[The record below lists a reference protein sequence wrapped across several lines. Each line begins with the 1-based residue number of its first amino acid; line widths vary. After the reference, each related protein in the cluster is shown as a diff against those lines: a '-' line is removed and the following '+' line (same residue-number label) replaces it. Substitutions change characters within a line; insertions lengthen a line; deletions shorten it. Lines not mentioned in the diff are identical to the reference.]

1 MGVLT
6 ALCVTAR
13 YESLFLVFSAVAI
26 ALVRRRFVVSLIL
39 VFGAA
44 APLILFG
51 LIWVRN
57 GGWFLPNSLIL
68 KRKLAERNGL
78 AEKIFDLTK
87 NTYFNLK
94 QTAIKDGFGIMIF
107 ALVGF
112 LIAAARRRDTLPS
125 SFPVVF
131 AICALGATAGHF
143 IFASVGWLYRYES
156 WLIFLDLTA
165 VGLLAQSLL
174 KPKLIILVAIA
185 IIGTFTDRTVNST
198 LDVAWAMADRRLE
211 HIAPAEFLDRF
222 YPDKTIMASDVG
234 AVAWFA
240 PTTTVLDIFGL
251 GSNEPVRRLMS
262 PAGYHANDVSEWAAR
277 SGARIAIL
285 EVCSAIADLVP
296 DQWPLVGIVHIPRNV
311 VFRDRIVAFFAIA
324 PGEEATLQRNLQ
336 SFSFPESVS
345 LLINPP
351 RSEMTR
357 RCWQ

>member
-1 MGVLT
+1 M
-6 ALCVTAR
+6 
-13 YESLFLVFSAVAI
+13 
-26 ALVRRRFVVSLIL
+26 
-39 VFGAA
+39 
-44 APLILFG
+44 
-51 LIWVRN
+51 
-57 GGWFLPNSLIL
+57 PNSLIL
-68 KRKLAERNGL
+68 KRKLAEHNGL
-78 AEKIFDLTK
+78 AGKIFDLVK
-87 NTYFNLK
+87 NTYSNLK
-94 QTAIKDGFGIMIF
+94 QTAIKGGFGITIF
-107 ALVGF
+107 ALLGF
-112 LIAAARRRDTLPS
+112 LIAAARRRGTFAF

-165 VGLLAQSLL
+165 IGLLAESLM
-174 KPKLIILVAIA
+174 KPKWIVLVAVVIVA
-185 IIGTFTDRTVNST
+185 TFTYRTAYST
-198 LDVAWAMADRRLE
+198 FDVARAMADRRLE

-222 YPDKTIMASDVG
+222 YAGKTIMASDVG

-262 PAGYHANDVSEWAAR
+262 RAGYHSDDVSEWAVK

-296 DQWPLVGIVHIPRNV
+296 EQWPLVGIMHIPRNV

-324 PGEEATLQRNLQ
+324 PGEDVALRKNLQ
-336 SFSFPESVS
+336 SFAFPESVS
-345 LLINPP
+345 LLIDPP
-351 RSEMTR
+351 RSEMTE